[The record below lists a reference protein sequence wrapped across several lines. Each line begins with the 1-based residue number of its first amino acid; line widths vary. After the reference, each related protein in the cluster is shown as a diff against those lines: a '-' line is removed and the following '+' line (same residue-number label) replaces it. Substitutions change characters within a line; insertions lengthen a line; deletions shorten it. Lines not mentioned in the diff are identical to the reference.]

1 MDSIIVTL
9 SPSLSAQTVVRRF
22 ETMIVEAG
30 LVVHTRGGL
39 ATKPGSTHWHIR
51 KEGENGT
58 LEATWLPA
66 TGHFSFSIHENRQGD
81 WIAEAVKVLRKR
93 LEECS

>member
-9 SPSLSAQTVVRRF
+9 SPALSAQTVVRRF
-22 ETMIVEAG
+22 EAMIVAAG
-30 LVVHTRGGL
+30 LIVHTRGGL

-51 KEGENGT
+51 KEGESGT

-81 WIAEAVKVLRKR
+81 WIVEAVKVLRKQ
-93 LEECS
+93 LEECA